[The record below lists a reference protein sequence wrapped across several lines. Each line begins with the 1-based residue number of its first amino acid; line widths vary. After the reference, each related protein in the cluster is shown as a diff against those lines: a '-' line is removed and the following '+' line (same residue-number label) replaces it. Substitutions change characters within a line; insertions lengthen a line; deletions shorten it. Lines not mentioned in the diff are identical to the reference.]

1 MTDIQERLGTMFE
14 EHIID
19 RIRRWSGNSVREA
32 CIRNNLYTRGDNEA
46 YSAMLDRVDR
56 NPPTTKAMYITAK
69 DIAEHSRD
77 QSITN
82 VMFILERECV
92 ITTFEI
98 NGSCEI

>member
-1 MTDIQERLGTMFE
+1 MTEFRFTSQDEVELT
-14 EHIID
+14 
-19 RIRRWSGNSVREA
+19 RIRRWSANSVREA

-56 NPPTTKAMYITAK
+56 NQPTTKAMYLAAK

>member
-1 MTDIQERLGTMFE
+1 MTEFRFTSQDEVELT
-14 EHIID
+14 
-19 RIRRWSGNSVREA
+19 RIRRWSANSVREA

-46 YSAMLDRVDR
+46 YSAMLGRVDR
-56 NPPTTKAMYITAK
+56 NQPTTKAMYLAAK